1 MLPKLK
7 LGGIV
12 FHPLFHLTA
21 ELRESGD
28 GFEGGYG
35 EMKLEYPNCVFP
47 GSGIGMI
54 CMFPAGSRLSSR
66 GGSLQAVRLRF
77 DPSDSFLVS
86 LCLTPA
92 RRQPGR
98 ALPLNHLFSAGCLSM
113 NYLCGS

>member
-1 MLPKLK
+1 MTLAGILGSAFNAAQVEAWRNRLPSF
-7 LGGIV
+7 I
-12 FHPLFHLTA
+12 P

-47 GSGIGMI
+47 GSGIGVI

-92 RRQPGR
+92 RRRPG
-98 ALPLNHLFSAGCLSM
+98 
-113 NYLCGS
+113 